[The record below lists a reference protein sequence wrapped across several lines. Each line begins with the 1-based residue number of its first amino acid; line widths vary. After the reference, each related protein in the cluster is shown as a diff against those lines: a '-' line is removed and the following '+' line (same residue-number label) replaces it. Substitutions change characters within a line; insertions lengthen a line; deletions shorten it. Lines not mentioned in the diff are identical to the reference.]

1 MKKIA
6 YTLIT
11 GIAVGTLI
19 GVLLAP
25 DEGKKTQRKLV
36 KKGKKIT
43 DDLKCKFD
51 ELVDSVQDQIENVQ
65 DRLADISKKKREFYS
80 DVTDYKNKAK
90 GTYSSLKEGVQNEF
104 M

>member
-25 DEGKKTQRKLV
+25 DEGKETQRKIA
-36 KKGKKIT
+36 KRGKKIT

-51 ELVDSVQDQIENVQ
+51 ELVDSVQDQIENIQ
-65 DRLADISKKKREFYS
+65 DRLADMSKKKREFYN

-90 GTYSSLKEGVQNEF
+90 GTYSSLKEEVKDNF